1 MNEGVQTKEVTNLM
15 TGLSDG
21 LLSDVV
27 SSGAVCQCACTACGW
42 LIPPGY
48 FAGGINKLRDILISF
63 AVDSLIKVGNQIHG
77 AENVLLSCD

>member
-1 MNEGVQTKEVTNLM
+1 MATVVLVTSANGEMNEDVQTKEVTNLM
-15 TGLSDG
+15 TGLSHG

-48 FAGGINKLRDILISF
+48 FAGGINNR
-63 AVDSLIKVGNQIHG
+63 KVIYANKESHFQK
-77 AENVLLSCD
+77 